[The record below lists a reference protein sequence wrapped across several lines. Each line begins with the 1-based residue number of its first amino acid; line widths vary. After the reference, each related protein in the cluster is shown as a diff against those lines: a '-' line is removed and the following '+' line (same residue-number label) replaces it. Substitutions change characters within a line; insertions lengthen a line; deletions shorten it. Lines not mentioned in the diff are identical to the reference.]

1 MGLEIHE
8 LDPAKCLSA
17 PRVAWQAVL
26 KKNKVKLDLLIDINM
41 LLLVEK
47 GTRGVICYS
56 IYRYAKVNKK
66 YKKYYNNK
74 ES

>member
-17 PRVAWQAVL
+17 PRLAWQAVL

-47 GTRGVICYS
+47 GTRGVICY
-56 IYRYAKVNKK
+56 YL
-66 YKKYYNNK
+66 
-74 ES
+74 